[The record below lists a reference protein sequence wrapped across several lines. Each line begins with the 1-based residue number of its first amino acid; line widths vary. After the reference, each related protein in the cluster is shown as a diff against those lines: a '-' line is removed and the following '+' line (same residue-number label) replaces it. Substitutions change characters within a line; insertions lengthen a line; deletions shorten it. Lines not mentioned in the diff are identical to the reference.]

1 MQYTNGTETVDA
13 IAWSN
18 DFSQILTFLQDNPPV
33 LDPKV
38 LEDNPA
44 ALGVIEQDG
53 DLVVFVGGDAVF
65 QHAHLG
71 DFLVRGANLKLRAID
86 QTTFTATF
94 TPVTP

>member
-13 IAWSN
+13 VAWSG
-18 DFSQILTFLQDNPPV
+18 DFAQIVAFLQANPPV

-44 ALGVIEQDG
+44 ALGVVEQDG

-65 QHAHLG
+65 QRAHPG

-94 TPVTP
+94 TLVTP